1 MKKMDR
7 LSVGLF
13 LVSSLFALP
22 VPQMAQTGDRVWNF
36 DGDAAGKPPEGFTSV
51 LTG

>member
-13 LVSSLFALP
+13 LVSSWFALP
-22 VPQMAQTGDRVWNF
+22 VPQMAQTADRVWNF
-36 DGDAAGKPPEGFTSV
+36 DGHASGKAAEGFT
-51 LTG
+51 